1 MHGPLTCAHARL
13 RGPWLCSREAGM
25 PAARSYGMHDFHE
38 DLKKMYL
45 TAGVDGKPLVFLL
58 ADTEIVHEVL
68 RAQLSAHACVCAH
81 AWVLRVCVRACD
93 VLGCGDRASL
103 RTSTTC

>member
-1 MHGPLTCAHARL
+1 
-13 RGPWLCSREAGM
+13 M

-68 RAQLSAHACVCAH
+68 RARPACVASVSACAQLSGYSRVCAH
-81 AWVLRVCVRACD
+81 AWFLRVRVRACD

>member
-1 MHGPLTCAHARL
+1 
-13 RGPWLCSREAGM
+13 
-25 PAARSYGMHDFHE
+25 MHDFHE

-68 RAQLSAHACVCAH
+68 RARPACVASFSACAQLSAPRACVRTRGFC
-81 AWVLRVCVRACD
+81 VFVFGRVMC
-93 VLGCGDRASL
+93 LGAGTGL
-103 RTSTTC
+103 P